1 MSEPCSFGVSM
12 MPSLCALL
20 LAATVAA
27 DPSAP
32 DSATSAWVDET
43 LRAMT
48 VREKAA
54 QMVMPWL
61 PGGRPRRNGAEWRR
75 ARELVLEERVGGF
88 IVGKGAARETAGWL
102 NELQRLSGVPLLIA
116 ADLEWGPGTRLEGAT
131 VLPVNMAI
139 AAAGD
144 ATLAY
149 EAGRV
154 TAIEARAAGIHLAFA
169 PVADVNVNA
178 DNPVI
183 NTRAYGASPRLVADR
198 VASFVRGAQEGG
210 LLTAAKHFPGH
221 GDTEVDS
228 HLALPVIHASRKR
241 LEAVELVPFRAAI
254 GADVAAIMTAHL
266 AVPALEPDGVERPAT
281 LSRPIVTGL
290 LREELGF
297 AGLIVTDGLMMDGI
311 RAGRTIGDVAVEA
324 VKAGAD
330 ILLMPPSAR
339 EAIDALVAAV
349 EAGEIDEARLDASV
363 RRILE
368 AKARVGL
375 ERERTVDLQAL
386 PRVLGAPA
394 HRRWAQEVAERS
406 LTLVRDDA
414 HAIPLQLARKRVL
427 SITYTDS
434 RRGTGGERFDEEL
447 KKAGARVTSLRLW
460 RNSGAEQIER
470 VRRAAADADVV
481 IFSSYARA
489 LPWKGTLGLPRS
501 IGELANRLAANGAI
515 VISFGD
521 PYLVRQLW
529 ASETYLLAWS
539 EAEIAQRA
547 AARALIGETRIA
559 GKLPIPLPPFHMLGE
574 GLTAPVEPTFDAPV
588 GELDA
593 GAASGAR

>member
-1 MSEPCSFGVSM
+1 MVT
-12 MPSLCALL
+12 SLCALL
-20 LAATVAA
+20 LAATLTA
-27 DPSAP
+27 DSGV
-32 DSATSAWVDET
+32 SVSSSSAWVDET
-43 LRAMT
+43 LHRMT
-48 VREKAA
+48 LREKAA

-61 PGGRPRRNGAEWRR
+61 PGGRPRRNSAEWRR
-75 ARELVLEERVGGF
+75 ARELVLEEKVGGF
-88 IVGKGAARETAGWL
+88 IVGKGPARETAGWL
-102 NELQRLSGVPLLIA
+102 NDLQKLSDVPLLVS

-131 VLPVNMAI
+131 LLPVNMAI

-144 ATLAY
+144 PILAY
-149 EAGRV
+149 EAGRL

-169 PVADVNVNA
+169 PVADVNINA

-183 NTRAYGASPRLVADR
+183 NTRAYGADPVLVAER
-198 VASFVRGAQEGG
+198 VTSFIRGAQEGG

-221 GDTEVDS
+221 GDTEIDS

-241 LEAVELVPFRAAI
+241 LERVELVPFRAAI

-266 AVPALEPDGVERPAT
+266 AVPALEPDGAERPAT

-297 AGLIVTDGLMMDGI
+297 DGLIVTDGLMMDGI
-311 RAGRTIGDVAVEA
+311 RAGRTVGEVAVEA

-330 ILLMPPSAR
+330 ILLMPPSTR

-349 EAGEIDEARLDASV
+349 EAGEIDEDRLDASV
-363 RRILE
+363 RRILD

-375 ERERTVDLQAL
+375 ERRRTVDLRAL
-386 PRVLGAPA
+386 PRVLGTSE
-394 HRRWAQEVAERS
+394 HERWAQDVAERS

-414 HAIPLQLARKRVL
+414 GGIPLRLSGKRVL

-460 RNSGAEQIER
+460 RQSSAEQIER
-470 VRRAAADADVV
+470 VRRAAANADVV

-489 LPWKGTLGLPRS
+489 LPWKGTLGLPRP

-539 EAEIAQRA
+539 EAEVAQRA

-559 GKLPIPLPPFHMLGE
+559 GRLPIPLPPFHMLGD
-574 GLTAPVEPTFDAPV
+574 GLTAPREPIFDTGI
-588 GELDA
+588 GEIDA
-593 GAASGAR
+593 GAARGASEQ